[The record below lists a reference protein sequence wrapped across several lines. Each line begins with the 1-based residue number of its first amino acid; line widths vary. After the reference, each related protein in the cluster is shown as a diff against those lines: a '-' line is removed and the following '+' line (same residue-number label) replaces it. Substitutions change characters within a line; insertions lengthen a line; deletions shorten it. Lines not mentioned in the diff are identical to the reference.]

1 MTTDSGQAPKLARIL
16 SLDGGGAKG
25 FYTLGVL
32 KEVEG
37 LVGVPLCEKFDLIYG
52 TSTGA
57 IIAALLGLG
66 KSVDEIESLYRL
78 RVVEVMGE
86 LLPRK
91 KTAALEALAQEVFQ
105 DLRFDAFKTEMGIVG
120 TRWDDDRPII
130 FKTNPGQAFAGART
144 FEPGFGCTIADAVVG
159 SCSAYPFFL
168 KKMVT
173 TGRGDRI
180 EVRDGGFVANNPA
193 LYAIADATESLGH
206 SREKIRL
213 VSVGVGEYPAPTLPA
228 TSARKWLS
236 KWPTVR
242 FSQKLLEI
250 NTQSMDQLCRVL
262 FRGVEVIRINTKY
275 TQPEM
280 ATDMLESNMEKLGKL
295 WNRGRDS
302 AREQEPGLRQFLL

>member
-1 MTTDSGQAPKLARIL
+1 MPEHRFCRVL

-37 LVGVPLCEKFDLIYG
+37 LVGAPLHEKFDLIYG

-66 KSVDEIESLYRL
+66 KSVDHIESLYRL
-78 RVVEVMGE
+78 RVVHVMGE
-86 LLPRK
+86 LLPSK
-91 KTAALEALAQEVFQ
+91 KTAALEKLANEIFQ
-105 DLRFDAFKTEMGIVG
+105 DLRFDAFKTQLGIVG
-120 TRWDDDRPII
+120 TRWEDDRPMI
-130 FKTNPGQAFAGART
+130 FKTHPGQAFTGSAT

-173 TGRGDRI
+173 TGRGDKV
-180 EVRDGGFVANNPA
+180 EVRDGGFVANNPT
-193 LYAIADATESLGH
+193 LYAIADATGSLARP
-206 SREKIRL
+206 RENIRV

-236 KWPTVR
+236 KWPTVK

-250 NTQSMDQLCRVL
+250 NTQSMDQLRRVL
-262 FRGVEVIRINTKY
+262 FPDVHVIRINTKY

-295 WNRGRDS
+295 WSRGRDS
-302 AREQEPGLRQFLL
+302 GREQEAQLRQVLT